1 MDAEFRLDR
10 RDVRIA
16 LLVGAAALLVYL
28 PALTTWFLS
37 DDFGILT
44 LVRQAGGLSHPLE
57 YFQVRFYDQYYR
69 PLGLLSHA
77 LDWTLWGQNA
87 AAFHATNIILHALST
102 MLVFVLGRRFM
113 DLTGAATAALLF
125 GLHPANHEA
134 VFWIAARFDLLATLF
149 TLLALVCLFR
159 DDGRSYV
166 MGVACFGLALLSKE
180 SALALPIIS
189 ASYDVF
195 VRRRTWQ
202 ATIGRLAPLL
212 GLLAGYALL
221 RAESAGLSP
230 LGSSNRFAKLVM
242 FAAALGAIVWI
253 AWRSRSRAGAAS
265 GLRVSRT
272 TAVISAIGLALV
284 AAGGVAWPAS
294 HHRETE
300 LLGFVG
306 YAVFYL
312 VSPVVLPAP
321 PAYYLDPATAVYW
334 VGGLAAAV
342 VVLVSLLLAARWLF
356 AHSSGMFFA
365 AFVAAALLPVSSMTG
380 GTRYLYLASAGMS
393 LLASY
398 AWRSAAPVWRTRGT
412 AVVAI
417 VLALSVSQLLLAAR
431 EWRWAS
437 NMTREGLALM
447 AFDMP
452 PCGTRDV
459 VLLTMPVEG
468 RGVLTNLPNEALA
481 ATDQCA
487 AKSFVALLRVD
498 RDDATVEATR
508 RADGVIELRV
518 PRYAGNIEAS
528 RDLSTF
534 DVPLRAVRTAQLDTR
549 LGRLET
555 FPNGDAQLFR
565 LQLTPEASRA
575 TFYYYSDGR
584 LHALR

>member
-1 MDAEFRLDR
+1 MGSEFRLDR

-16 LLVGAAALLVYL
+16 LLVGAAALFVYL
-28 PALTTWFLS
+28 PALTTWFLA

-44 LVRQAGGLSHPLE
+44 LVRQAGGLSHPLD

-87 AAFHATNIILHALST
+87 MAFHATNVILHALST

-113 DLTGAATAALLF
+113 DAAGAAMAALLF

-149 TLLALVCLFR
+149 MLLALVCLFR
-159 DDGRSYV
+159 DDGRAYA

-180 SALALPIIS
+180 SALALPVIS
-189 ASYDVF
+189 AAYDVF

-202 ATIGRLAPLL
+202 ATLGRLVPLL

-221 RAESAGLSP
+221 RAASAGLSP
-230 LGSSNRFAKLVM
+230 VGSNNRLAKLLM
-242 FAAALGAIVWI
+242 FAVALGLILRI
-253 AWRSRSRAGAAS
+253 AWRIRTAAAAS
-265 GLRVSRT
+265 SRPPVSSKT
-272 TAVISAIGLALV
+272 TFLAAIGLGLI
-284 AAGGVAWPAS
+284 GVGAVTWPAT
-294 HHRETE
+294 HHRATE

-321 PAYYLDPATAVYW
+321 PAYYLDSATAIYW
-334 VGGLAAAV
+334 ASGLAAAI
-342 VVLVSLLLAARWLF
+342 VVLVSLLLAARWLL
-356 AHSSGMFFA
+356 AHPSGTFFT
-365 AFVAAALLPVSSMTG
+365 AFVVAALLPVSSMTG
-380 GTRYLYLASAGMS
+380 GTRYLYLASAGTS
-393 LLASY
+393 LLAAY
-398 AWRSAAPVWRTRGT
+398 AWRSAAPAWRARGT
-412 AVVAI
+412 AAIAI

-437 NMTREGLALM
+437 NMTRDGLALV
-447 AFDMP
+447 AQDMP
-452 PCGTRDV
+452 PCGSKDV
-459 VLLTMPVEG
+459 ILLTMPVEG

-481 ATDQCA
+481 ATGQCE

-498 RDDATVEATR
+498 RVDATVEVTR
-508 RADGVIELRV
+508 RSGDVIELRV
-518 PRYAGNIEAS
+518 PAYAGNIEAS
-528 RDLSTF
+528 HDLRTF
-534 DVPLRAVRTAQLDTR
+534 DVPLRAERVAQLDTR

-555 FPNGDAQLFR
+555 FPEGDAQVFR

-584 LHALR
+584 IQALR

>member
-1 MDAEFRLDR
+1 MGTEFRLDG

-16 LLVGAAALLVYL
+16 VMVGAAALLVYL
-28 PALTTWFLS
+28 PALTTWFLA

-44 LVRQAGGLSHPLE
+44 LVRQAGGLSHPLD

-69 PLGLLSHA
+69 PLGLLTHA
-77 LDWTLWGQNA
+77 FDWTLWGQNA
-87 AAFHATNIILHALST
+87 AAFHATNIILHAVST

-113 DLTGAATAALLF
+113 DAAGAATAALLF

-149 TLLALVCLFR
+149 ALLALVCLFR

-180 SALALPIIS
+180 SALALPMIS

-195 VRRRTWQ
+195 ARRRTWQ
-202 ATIGRLAPLL
+202 ATLRRLAPLL
-212 GLLAGYALL
+212 ALLAGYALL

-230 LGSSNRFAKLVM
+230 IGSSNRFAKLVM

-253 AWRSRSRAGAAS
+253 AWRSQRRAGAAS

-272 TAVISAIGLALV
+272 TAFTSGISLAIV
-284 AAGGVAWPAS
+284 AAGGVAWPAT
-294 HHRETE
+294 HHRAAE
-300 LLGFVG
+300 LLGFIG

-321 PAYYLDPATAVYW
+321 PAYYLDPAAEVYW

-342 VVLVSLLLAARWLF
+342 AVLVSLLLAARWLF
-356 AHSSGMFFA
+356 SHSSGMFFA
-365 AFVAAALLPVSSMTG
+365 AFAVAALLPVSSMTG
-380 GTRYLYLASAGMS
+380 GTRYLYLASAGTS

-398 AWRSAAPVWRTRGT
+398 VWRSAAPIWRARGT
-412 AVVAI
+412 AAI
-417 VLALSVSQLLLAAR
+417 ALVLALSVSQLLLAAR

-437 NMTREGLALM
+437 NMTREGLALV
-447 AFDMP
+447 AQDMT
-452 PCGTRDV
+452 PCGTKDV
-459 VLLTMPVEG
+459 ILLTMPVEG

-481 ATDQCA
+481 ATGQCA

-498 RDDATVEATR
+498 REDATVEVTR
-508 RADGVIELRV
+508 RASNVIELRV

-528 RDLSTF
+528 RDLRTF
-534 DVPLRAVRTAQLDTR
+534 DVPLRAVRVAQLDTG

-555 FPNGDAQLFR
+555 FPDGDAQMFR
-565 LQLTPEASRA
+565 LQLTPAASTA
-575 TFYYYSDGR
+575 MFYYYSDGR